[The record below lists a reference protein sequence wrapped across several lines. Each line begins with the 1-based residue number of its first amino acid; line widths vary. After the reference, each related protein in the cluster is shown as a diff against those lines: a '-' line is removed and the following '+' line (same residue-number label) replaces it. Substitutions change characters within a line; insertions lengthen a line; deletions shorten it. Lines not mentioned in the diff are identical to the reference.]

1 MGMGRLSAIGIGYPL
16 AEQPAHSAF
25 LSSTQADFSG
35 YGRRSVLRS
44 SQQYS
49 QVGTGGLQ
57 NLGLSFARGKGWGFA
72 LGLAPQAL
80 QGYYGQLR
88 TSTPIPLQFSE
99 KAEGILSRAQL
110 SLAFRRRSLAAGYQL
125 GYLWGSYDRQRDL
138 GTPAQTFPDYLI
150 TQTRLAG
157 LQHRIGLLWQD
168 TIRNSAVYQLS
179 LSYTASAPLQR
190 ELLYTFQKN
199 FSLTNIAVDTLAYFT
214 DRWQYGGGWR
224 GGVWGGFPR
233 FSVGVE
239 GGLFLPSQSWSGPGL
254 PPAQARTAWD
264 IRAGIEA
271 VWDPRSP
278 RFYRRIRYQLGGLI
292 AQPPFAENRL
302 LALTAGLGW
311 QMPRT
316 PNLVYFT
323 LEQGWLPH
331 PTVSERY
338 LQVGIGVIFRE
349 SWFIPPRID

>member
-1 MGMGRLSAIGIGYPL
+1 MALVALLTRRIALFSWVPLWAQLSLNPHSGYGIGLPHLTSSGATMGMGRLSAIGIGYPL

-138 GTPAQTFPDYLI
+138 GTPPRPF
-150 TQTRLAG
+150 
-157 LQHRIGLLWQD
+157 
-168 TIRNSAVYQLS
+168 
-179 LSYTASAPLQR
+179 
-190 ELLYTFQKN
+190 
-199 FSLTNIAVDTLAYFT
+199 LTT
-214 DRWQYGGGWR
+214 
-224 GGVWGGFPR
+224 
-233 FSVGVE
+233 
-239 GGLFLPSQSWSGPGL
+239 
-254 PPAQARTAWD
+254 
-264 IRAGIEA
+264 
-271 VWDPRSP
+271 
-278 RFYRRIRYQLGGLI
+278 
-292 AQPPFAENRL
+292 
-302 LALTAGLGW
+302 
-311 QMPRT
+311 
-316 PNLVYFT
+316 
-323 LEQGWLPH
+323 
-331 PTVSERY
+331 
-338 LQVGIGVIFRE
+338 
-349 SWFIPPRID
+349 